1 VKLLLDTHAFL
12 WFVTGD
18 ARLSRAARRALEAAD
33 NELILSAASVW
44 EMAIKAS
51 LGRLTLPGSVEE
63 YVAEK
68 VESGFGV
75 LSVDWTHAAAVERL
89 PPHHGDP
96 FDRLLAAQAL
106 AEDLPLVTG
115 DRVFGA
121 YGVKVV
127 W

>member
-1 VKLLLDTHAFL
+1 MKLLLDTHAFL

-18 ARLSRAARRALEAAD
+18 PRLSRRARRALEADGA
-33 NELILSAASVW
+33 ELYLSAASVW

-51 LGRLTLPGSVEE
+51 LGRLVLPGSVEE

-68 VESGFGV
+68 LADGFSM
-75 LSVDWTHAAAVERL
+75 LSIDWPHAAAVEKL
-89 PPHHGDP
+89 PFLHRDP

-106 AEDLPLVTG
+106 TERVSLVSA
-115 DRVFGA
+115 DPVFRE

>member
-18 ARLSRAARRALEAAD
+18 ERLSRRARRALEAED
-33 NELILSAASVW
+33 SELVLSAAVVW
-44 EMAIKAS
+44 EMAIKAG
-51 LGRLTLPGSVEE
+51 LGRLVLPATVGD

-68 VESGFGV
+68 LAEGFSV
-75 LSVDWTHAAAVERL
+75 LAIDWVHAAAVERL
-89 PPHHGDP
+89 PLHHRDP

-106 AEDLPLVTG
+106 SERLPLVSS
-115 DRVFGA
+115 DPLFRS
-121 YGVKVV
+121 YGVKVI

>member
-1 VKLLLDTHAFL
+1 MKFLLDTPAFL

-18 ARLSRAARRALEAAD
+18 PRLSRRARRAIEADDA
-33 NELILSAASVW
+33 EPILSAASIW

-51 LGRLTLPGSVEE
+51 LGRLVLPASVEE

-68 VESGFGV
+68 LAGGFGM
-75 LSVDWTHAAAVERL
+75 LAVDWLHAAAVEKL
-89 PPHHGDP
+89 PYVHRDP

-106 AEDLPLVTG
+106 SEGLPLISS
-115 DRVFGA
+115 DPVFGK

>member
-1 VKLLLDTHAFL
+1 MKLLLDTHAFL
-12 WFVTGD
+12 WFATGD
-18 ARLSRAARRALEAAD
+18 ARLSRAARRALEAED

-44 EMAIKAS
+44 EMAIKAG
-51 LGRLTLPGSVEE
+51 LGRLALPASVEE

-68 VESGFGV
+68 VAGGLDV
-75 LSVDWTHAAAVERL
+75 LSVDWTHAAAVEQL
-89 PPHHGDP
+89 PPHHSDP

-106 AEDLPLVTG
+106 VENLPLVTG
-115 DRVFGA
+115 DSAFGS

>member
-1 VKLLLDTHAFL
+1 MKLLLDTHAFL

-18 ARLSRAARRALEAAD
+18 PRLSRRARRTTEAD
-33 NELILSAASVW
+33 DTELVLSAASIW

-51 LGRLTLPGSVEE
+51 LGRLVLPASVEK

-68 VESGFGV
+68 LASGFLV

-89 PPHHGDP
+89 PLHHRDP

-106 AEDLPLVTG
+106 TERLPLVSS
-115 DRVFGA
+115 DPVFRE
-121 YGVKVV
+121 YGVKVI

>member
-1 VKLLLDTHAFL
+1 MKLLLDTHAFL

-18 ARLSRAARRALEAAD
+18 ARLSRAARRALENTD

-44 EMAIKAS
+44 EMAIKAG
-51 LGRLTLPGSVEE
+51 LGRLTLPATVEE
-63 YVAEK
+63 YIAEK

-75 LSVDWTHAAAVERL
+75 LAVDWTHAATVEKL
-89 PPHHGDP
+89 PPHHHDP

-115 DRVFGA
+115 DAAFSA

>member
-1 VKLLLDTHAFL
+1 MKLLLDTHAFL

-18 ARLSRAARRALEAAD
+18 PRLSRRARRAIESEDA
-33 NELILSAASVW
+33 EPVLSAASVW

-51 LGRLTLPGSVEE
+51 LGRLVLPASVEE

-68 VESGFGV
+68 VESGFRI
-75 LSVDWTHAAAVERL
+75 LPVDWLHAAAVEKL
-89 PPHHGDP
+89 PHVHRDP

-106 AEDLPLVTG
+106 AEGLPLVSS
-115 DRVFGA
+115 DPVFGE
-121 YGVKVV
+121 YGVKVM